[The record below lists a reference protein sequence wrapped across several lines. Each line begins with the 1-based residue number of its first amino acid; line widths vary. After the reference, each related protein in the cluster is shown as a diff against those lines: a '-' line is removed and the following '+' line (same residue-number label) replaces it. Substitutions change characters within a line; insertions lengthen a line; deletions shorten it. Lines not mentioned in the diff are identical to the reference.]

1 MQKERE
7 GSLSTCN
14 GERGADVNV
23 EARHVWRHQLN
34 SLQYRCQQRQFLQQT
49 VILESIYANSAR
61 AEGLQFEVS
70 SISWDR
76 QNPKG
81 VRVPKTALPPLDGDD
96 GRPSFDDVQ
105 VESILQSETNAIVN
119 LSGKHT

>member
-1 MQKERE
+1 MPTAAI
-7 GSLSTCN
+7 STTN
-14 GERGADVNV
+14 GHSR
-23 EARHVWRHQLN
+23 
-34 SLQYRCQQRQFLQQT
+34 
-49 VILESIYANSAR
+49 IYANSAR

-105 VESILQSETNAIVN
+105 VKSILQSETNAIVN